1 MYAAQLIN
9 FIYICTNYSSILMD
23 LRTSILSIF
32 ALLFCASCAV
42 PYYTQETIP
51 DDRLEF
57 GYGESGTPIEVYAI
71 LKNGQVLGMNAT
83 QDSFLMIKHLERAE
97 AKALFQLKDSIRLL
111 SYDLF
116 QPSQSYMYITE
127 KTTGTEHELAWSKQT
142 SSVPES
148 LTYFFDHLL
157 LQTVTEKKTKP
168 IKVSKD
174 KHSAQPFG
182 W

>member
-9 FIYICTNYSSILMD
+9 FIYICNNDNSILMD

-42 PYYTQETIP
+42 PYYTQDTIP
-51 DDRLEF
+51 DDRIEF
-57 GYGESGTPIEVYAI
+57 GYGESGAPIEAYAI
-71 LKNGQVLGMNAT
+71 LKNGQVLGMNST
-83 QDSFLMIKHLERAE
+83 QDSFLLIKHLERAD
-97 AKALFQLKDSIRLL
+97 ARALFQLKDSIRLL

-127 KTTGTEHELAWSKQT
+127 KATGTEHELAWSKQT

-148 LTYFFDHLL
+148 LTYFFDQLL

-174 KHSAQPFG
+174 KHSTQPFG